1 MTRQSRT
8 GLSSVIKKRKREHV
22 RNLHQAHASSE
33 RSMEAAPPSAR
44 LGTGT
49 FCSGGGPIQE
59 HSHQRRTRHSRKH
72 WFRRYHLPQFLQHHE
87 SLNRGH
93 NARHAGASPPPQ
105 ASAVDAEPWHAAPG
119 QDDPVVGDPQHG
131 VPASGTGTSFPLG
144 DLVVDVQGQLE
155 DRGTRLGDARV
166 QSLDLDQ
173 AGEELGS
180 GPKSTGG
187 RKRARAVP
195 RMAMVRRTE

>member
-1 MTRQSRT
+1 VSLRRLALEQVRFAAEAAQSRKT
-8 GLSSVIKKRKREHV
+8 PVNVELDTPESIGFG
-22 RNLHQAHASSE
+22 A
-33 RSMEAAPPSAR
+33 
-44 LGTGT
+44 
-49 FCSGGGPIQE
+49 
-59 HSHQRRTRHSRKH
+59 
-72 WFRRYHLPQFLQHHE
+72 YHLPQFLQHHE
-87 SLNRGH
+87 SLSRGH

-173 AGEELGS
+173 AGEELGLWAEVDRRQEEGQS
-180 GPKSTGG
+180 G
-187 RKRARAVP
+187 A
-195 RMAMVRRTE
+195 